1 MSSTEL
7 PDIPTMETPSEI
19 SAGDFPTG
27 FCTTP
32 QACKATIYVG
42 IGYFLVVLFVYL
54 LAMHFTTIAPFSS
67 GLIIMTK
74 YIVLYGIIITTIVL
88 FLSLIGTLNWWVN
101 QFVWTGERFLFPLR
115 DRKTSSW
122 YYYFT
127 DYVNWI
133 VYGGAMIY
141 FAICIVFLLV
151 FLGLILLPGLAVIGF
166 FIGYLFS
173 LMGEA
178 PCPTNIVETAK
189 TLATESRLSEV
200 INPIV
205 AATNAVSNSVTQTAI
220 PAPPV
225 AAAPKPQG
233 PVISSKDAFS
243 GVMGMI
249 RPKAVPKAVP
259 NP

>member
-7 PDIPTMETPSEI
+7 PDIPAMETPSEI

-32 QACKATIYVG
+32 QACKATIYVA
-42 IGYFLVVLFVYL
+42 IGWFVGVFFFYL
-54 LAMHFTTIAPFSS
+54 LAMHFSAIAPFSS
-67 GLIIMTK
+67 GLLVMTK

-88 FLSLIGTLNWWVN
+88 FLSLVGTLSWWVN
-101 QFVWTGERFLFPLR
+101 QFLWTGERFLFPLR
-115 DRKTSSW
+115 DRKTNSW

-151 FLGLILLPGLAVIGF
+151 FLCLILLPGLAVVGF

-178 PCPTNIVETAK
+178 PCPTNLVETAK
-189 TLATESRLSEV
+189 TLATESKLSEV

-220 PAPPV
+220 PAPAAPP
-225 AAAPKPQG
+225 AAPKPQG
-233 PVISSKDAFS
+233 PVIP
-243 GVMGMI
+243 
-249 RPKAVPKAVP
+249 PKEMFTGLITRLRTKAVP
-259 NP
+259 NPPA